1 MRKLV
6 LTAAMIGFVTPAL
19 GQDAKVV
26 TPTMLTWKDN
36 HSIPK
41 GGQIAILV
49 GDPTKAGDTVVQRV
63 LFPANYAVPIP
74 THIPKR

>member
-1 MRKLV
+1 MRKLL

-19 GQDAKVV
+19 AQDAKVV

-36 HSIPK
+36 PGIPK

-49 GDPTKAGDTVVQRV
+49 GDPTKTGDTVVQRV
-63 LFPANYAVPIP
+63 SVSRQLRSSSPYPPVL
-74 THIPKR
+74 

>member
-1 MRKLV
+1 MRKLL

-19 GQDAKVV
+19 AQDAKVV

-36 HSIPK
+36 PGIPK

-63 LFPANYAVPIP
+63 LFPSQLRSSSPYPPVL
-74 THIPKR
+74 